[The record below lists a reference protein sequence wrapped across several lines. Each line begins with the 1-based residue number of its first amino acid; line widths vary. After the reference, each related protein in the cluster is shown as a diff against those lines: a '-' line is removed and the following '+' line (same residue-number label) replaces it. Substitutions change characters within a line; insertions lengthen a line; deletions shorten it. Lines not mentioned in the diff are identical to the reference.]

1 MSDMKETDIEEI
13 DPDIQL
19 ISDYLARALTNAEAE
34 AVEDRMVEDDAFFEK
49 ISPILKVWSMPV
61 SFRDRLAGRETVAPG
76 RADAALRV
84 AGATSERA
92 ARPRSMPLSLR
103 ELEELY
109 PRTPR
114 EPPVLAQATA
124 LVGVSESR
132 RRLPSLSKRARV
144 MLAVAAVLLALVIP
158 PAVRFISFLRHS
170 DAIASGSG
178 KLSSAKLESGAA
190 AVTSVGETRVFAL
203 DDFSSILL
211 RPGSRFFYKQ
221 APGRPEVLAS
231 LEGEAEIIVS
241 PTTHLMRLQT
251 SVGSMVLMPGD
262 YAVRCGAE
270 CEELLITVGRGTAIL
285 RASGSTPVVQ
295 IHAGEYGRFPRGGQP
310 ESTAGGD
317 GYPILTSP
325 PGDAP

>member
-1 MSDMKETDIEEI
+1 MSDRSPSDIDRPDIEPV
-13 DPDIQL
+13 DPDIAL
-19 ISDYLARALTNAEAE
+19 IGDYLARALPEAEAE
-34 AVEDRMVEDDAFFEK
+34 AVEERMVHDEAFFTK
-49 ISPILKVWSMPV
+49 ISPILKVWSLPV
-61 SFRDRLAGRETVAPG
+61 GYRDRLARRKIAE
-76 RADAALRV
+76 
-84 AGATSERA
+84 
-92 ARPRSMPLSLR
+92 
-103 ELEELY
+103 
-109 PRTPR
+109 
-114 EPPVLAQATA
+114 
-124 LVGVSESR
+124 

-144 MLAVAAVLLALVIP
+144 LLAVAAVLVALVIP